1 MWAWVRLVQKWEH
14 VVKRCESMV
23 LFTRDTTKLRA
34 NASHVNVGQRI
45 NKRDNESITTP
56 PRYERY
62 WKYLKHLVSF
72 ACIIRLT
79 VYIIRRLCLFIIRR
93 LCQNFRKCPCTSVVW
108 WPQEGFL
115 EEQWLRLL
123 RVKVPMHK
131 CRQWGLFE
139 SRWGLLWATGHS
151 RALMPM

>member
-79 VYIIRRLCLFIIRR
+79 VFLSLGACAFLSLGACAKISISIPLSNHGNFHEQLHGKHCGRRGIPERW
-93 LCQNFRKCPCTSVVW
+93 CPC
-108 WPQEGFL
+108 
-115 EEQWLRLL
+115 R
-123 RVKVPMHK
+123 
-131 CRQWGLFE
+131 
-139 SRWGLLWATGHS
+139 RWGREKGTAVNMFS
-151 RALMPM
+151 